1 MAKTN
6 PSRARQRL
14 VWRVTANAPLGEYI
28 DPDKVP
34 APEPAAP
41 VEAQEPGWLLSSFE
55 LSSGLQVTDESD
67 TIPAELFDTL
77 FKR

>member
-1 MAKTN
+1 MAKSN
-6 PSRARQRL
+6 ASRTRKRL
-14 VWRVTANAPLGEYI
+14 VWRVTASAPLGEYV

-34 APEPAAP
+34 PPEPSSA

-67 TIPAELFDTL
+67 TMPAELFETL